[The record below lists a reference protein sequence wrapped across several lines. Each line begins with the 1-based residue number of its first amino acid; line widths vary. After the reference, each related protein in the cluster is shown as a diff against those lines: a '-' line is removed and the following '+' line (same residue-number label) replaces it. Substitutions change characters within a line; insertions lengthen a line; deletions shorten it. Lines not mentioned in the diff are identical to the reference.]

1 MDIATIVGIIA
12 GVALIGTALQLGGG
26 IPTFVDLPSLMI
38 VLGGTT
44 AATLINFPLKQ
55 ILSVMKVIPKLIKT
69 GENDAGDALSIIRQ
83 FIQLSV
89 IVRKEGHLALETE
102 AQNVT
107 HNFMR
112 KGLMLVADGV
122 DAEALNGILA
132 LQNLAVRQRHKIGQE
147 IFKAIGR
154 WSPAFGIIGT
164 LIGLVTML
172 GSMDDPKTI
181 GPKMAIALLTTF
193 YGALI
198 ANLIALPMAG
208 KLKQRTD
215 QEILTNLVVAE
226 GLKGLQMGLNP
237 RLLEEKLK
245 AFLMT
250 AQQAQ
255 DLTDKP

>member
-12 GVALIGTALQLGGG
+12 GMGLIGLSLQMSGGFAG
-26 IPTFVDLPSLMI
+26 FIDVPSMMI
-38 VLGGTT
+38 VVGGTL

-55 ILSVMKVIPKLIKT
+55 ILSVMKVIQKLIKAN
-69 GENDAGDALSIIRQ
+69 EEDPLEIIKQ
-83 FIQLSV
+83 FIQLAV
-89 IVRKEGHLALETE
+89 VVRKEGHLALESE
-102 AQNVT
+102 AQNVP
-107 HNFMR
+107 HPFMK
-112 KGLMLVADGV
+112 KGLLLVADGV
-122 DAEALNGILA
+122 DAEALHGILS
-132 LQNLAVRQRHKIGQE
+132 LQNLAVQQRHKVGQDVL
-147 IFKAIGR
+147 KAIGR
-154 WSPAFGIIGT
+154 WAPAFGMIGT
-164 LIGLVTML
+164 LIGLVAMLSTME
-172 GSMDDPKTI
+172 DPKTI

-215 QEILTNLVVAE
+215 QEILINLVIME

-250 AQQAQ
+250 AQQQ
-255 DLTDKP
+255 MELTKKS

>member
-1 MDIATIVGIIA
+1 MDIATIVGVVF
-12 GVALIGTALQLGGG
+12 GVGFMGIALQMGGG
-26 IPTFVDLPSLMI
+26 IETFIDVPSLMI
-38 VLGGTT
+38 VVGGSI

-55 ILSVMKVIPKLIKT
+55 ILSVMKVMPKLIKAN
-69 GENDAGDALSIIRQ
+69 EEQALDVIRQ

-102 AQNVT
+102 SQNVN
-107 HNFMR
+107 HPYMK
-112 KGLMLVADGV
+112 KGLLLVADGV
-122 DAEALNGILA
+122 DAEALNDILA
-132 LQNLAVRQRHKIGQE
+132 LQNLAVQQRHKIGQDV
-147 IFKAIGR
+147 FKALGR
-154 WSPAFGIIGT
+154 WAPAFGMIGT

-198 ANLIALPMAG
+198 ANLFALPMAG

-215 QEILTNLVVAE
+215 QEVLINLVIAE

-250 AQQAQ
+250 AQQQQELAG
-255 DLTDKP
+255 KA